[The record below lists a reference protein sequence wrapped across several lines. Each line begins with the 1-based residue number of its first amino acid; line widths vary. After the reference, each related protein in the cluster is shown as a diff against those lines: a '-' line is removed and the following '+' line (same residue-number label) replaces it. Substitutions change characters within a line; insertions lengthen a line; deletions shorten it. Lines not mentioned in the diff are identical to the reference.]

1 MGELEESMVLMLLEL
16 GRFAD
21 VDLINGFVGEDVPE
35 ITDPRRPRPFG
46 ATEVQVKRK
55 NHNNRNH
62 NNNNSRKQTRR
73 KLS

>member
-55 NHNNRNH
+55 NHNNEDNH
-62 NNNNSRKQTRR
+62 NNGRKQSRR